1 MKTLEDDAIDRV
13 TFTVH
18 KLKAYIADLIHMC
31 SVSKEQEQL
40 IANSISVAPYFAK
53 ANDKVPYSSV
63 LIDIDLHIQRKRNLS
78 ILRKLTY
85 DIPLD
90 VDHTPD
96 FTGSES
102 WAQVLP
108 DDVVSTECD
117 LDLQLACDSIF
128 AQISLFSF
136 EQFYYDLYPAIL
148 ANNASD
154 SQDVSKA

>member
-1 MKTLEDDAIDRV
+1 MKTLEDDTINRV

-18 KLKAYIADLIHMC
+18 KLKTFIADLVHMC

-40 IANSISVAPYFAK
+40 IADSISVAPYFAK

-63 LIDIDLHIQRKRNLS
+63 LIDIDLRIQVGRTLS
-78 ILRKLTY
+78 VMRKLSY

-90 VDHTPD
+90 ESYSPD

-102 WAQVLP
+102 WADVLP
-108 DDVVSTECD
+108 KDVVTTEQD

-128 AQISLFSF
+128 CQISLFPF
-136 EQFYYDLYPAIL
+136 EQFYYDLYPVIL
-148 ANNASD
+148 TNSATE
-154 SQDVSKA
+154 

>member
-1 MKTLEDDAIDRV
+1 MKTLEDDAINRV
-13 TFTVH
+13 MLTVH
-18 KLKAYIADLIHMC
+18 KLKEFIANLVHMC

-40 IANSISVAPYFAK
+40 IADSISVAPYFAK
-53 ANDKVPYSSV
+53 ENDKVPYSSV
-63 LIDIDLHIQRKRNLS
+63 LIDVDLRIQRKRNLS

-90 VDHTPD
+90 VDSAPD

-148 ANNASD
+148 ENNTSS